1 MSTALINPQKHRQL
15 FLDSRALVSEQGTTR
30 TLHPPKRCGPC
41 ITGGI
46 QSRSAPL
53 WNPDAAHYEWWYN
66 GPQARL
72 AISRDGAHWELPSLG
87 LYEWNGSKDNNIA
100 CDPNGPG
107 LYHIVRD
114 ERDPDPGRRYKA
126 LFNGRGRCG
135 AVSPDGFAWTPLPS
149 AFIPSQDE
157 SQFAYDPYTEQY
169 LALVKQPTQ
178 WGRSVWL
185 ATSRDFDH
193 FTAPEL
199 IFHADETDWENCR
212 QRVRTI
218 IDDPAYIT
226 PPIVDDQD
234 YHAEIY
240 NMAVMPY
247 QGLYIGFPT
256 VFNPIGA
263 IPPPAT
269 NFTRINQIEMAVSR
283 DLRTWDRVAD
293 RTPFI
298 GIEPWDGE
306 NYGTSQLLMAGA
318 PLVREDGE
326 IWIYYNAL
334 RMPGSVEM
342 YRRFNRCKELFRLG
356 VGERHFA
363 DPGALCLAKLPPDRF
378 VSINGDQI
386 ATLVTQPF
394 HWRGQDLYLN
404 ADARWGEIYAEIQD
418 AETGRPHPGFWVPGE
433 EPPPFTG
440 DSLRAKYAW
449 KHPHDLVFEKP
460 VRLKFYLHQARLYA
474 YWLGDCNDAQRAE

>member
-1 MSTALINPQKHRQL
+1 MRPCGTRTK
-15 FLDSRALVSEQGTTR
+15 RATNGGTTAR
-30 TLHPPKRCGPC
+30 RPAWPSPATASIGNCPPSGY
-41 ITGGI
+41 TSGT
-46 QSRSAPL
+46 
-53 WNPDAAHYEWWYN
+53 AAKTTTSPATPH
-66 GPQARL
+66 
-72 AISRDGAHWELPSLG
+72 
-87 LYEWNGSKDNNIA
+87 
-100 CDPNGPG
+100 GPG

-114 ERDPDPGRRYKA
+114 ERDPDPNRRYKA
-126 LFNGRGRCG
+126 LFGSHGRDG
-135 AVSPDGFAWTPLPS
+135 ATSPDGFAWTQLPS
-149 AFIPSQDE
+149 SFIPSQDE
-157 SQFAYDPYTEQY
+157 SQFAYDPYTERF
-169 LALVKQPTQ
+169 LALVKQPTE

-199 IFHADETDWENCR
+199 IFRADETDWENCR

-226 PPIVDDQD
+226 PPIVDDED

-256 VFNPIGA
+256 VFNPIGT

-283 DLRTWDRVAD
+283 DLHTWDRVAD

-334 RMPGSVEM
+334 RIPGSVEM
-342 YRRFNRCKELFRLG
+342 YQRFNRCKELFRLG
-356 VGERHFA
+356 VAERHFA
-363 DPGALCLAKLPPDRF
+363 DPGALCLAKQSAPASSPSTATKSPPSSPSPSTGAAKTSTSTPTPAGAKSTPKSKTLRPAGPSPAF
-378 VSINGDQI
+378 GYPERSRRPSL
-386 ATLVTQPF
+386 ATAYAPNT
-394 HWRGQDLYLN
+394 HGSTHTIWYLKN
-404 ADARWGEIYAEIQD
+404 QCA
-418 AETGRPHPGFWVPGE
+418 
-433 EPPPFTG
+433 
-440 DSLRAKYAW
+440 
-449 KHPHDLVFEKP
+449 
-460 VRLKFYLHQARLYA
+460 
-474 YWLGDCNDAQRAE
+474 

>member
-1 MSTALINPQKHRQL
+1 M
-15 FLDSRALVSEQGTTR
+15 
-30 TLHPPKRCGPC
+30 
-41 ITGGI
+41 
-46 QSRSAPL
+46 
-53 WNPDAAHYEWWYN
+53 AAA
-66 GPQARL
+66 G
-72 AISRDGAHWELPSLG
+72 AI
-87 LYEWNGSKDNNIA
+87 
-100 CDPNGPG
+100 
-107 LYHIVRD
+107 
-114 ERDPDPGRRYKA
+114 
-126 LFNGRGRCG
+126 
-135 AVSPDGFAWTPLPS
+135 SPDGFAWTQLPS
-149 AFIPSQDE
+149 SSIPSQDE
-157 SQFAYDPYTEQY
+157 SQFVYDPYTEQF
-169 LALVKQPTQ
+169 LAMVKQPTE

-218 IDDPAYIT
+218 VDDPAYIT
-226 PPIVDDQD
+226 PPIVDDED

-334 RMPGSVEM
+334 RIPGSVEM
-342 YRRFNRCKELFRLG
+342 YQRFNRCKELFRLG
-356 VGERHFA
+356 VDERHFA

-378 VSINGDQI
+378 VSIDGDEI

-394 HWRGQDLYLN
+394 HWRGEDLYLN

-418 AETGRPHPGFWVPGE
+418 AETGRPLPGFWVPGE

-474 YWLGDCNDAQRAE
+474 YWLEDRGVE